1 MVRSGWCWRS
11 GLDLSLSSGQPLILV
26 LPQLAQSHS
35 LRSVSVLVCL
45 CWAHCWSLVSAP
57 QWDELVMGDLFC
69 GDQLKPVSF
78 SSHGEQTHSLW
89 AHHSLS
95 NFFWINISVLWQFH
109 SFLFLFFLK
118 PVHWEVFQGP
128 DCSYTFLSP
137 FWYCRWCCTINGYSN
152 TFCGSSVVCETS
164 AWATPCSHRKGLHQL
179 ALRAWK

>member
-1 MVRSGWCWRS
+1 MRKVPFPSVQTAFLLPTGIQAITVCLLVVGSGWCWRS

-78 SSHGEQTHSLW
+78 SSHGEQTRSLW

-109 SFLFLFFLK
+109 SFLFLFFFK
-118 PVHWEVFQGP
+118 A
-128 DCSYTFLSP
+128 
-137 FWYCRWCCTINGYSN
+137 
-152 TFCGSSVVCETS
+152 SSLRS
-164 AWATPCSHRKGLHQL
+164 FSRSWLLLHFSFTLLILQMML
-179 ALRAWK
+179 YH